1 MNTRKT
7 LIIISSLIVIALFA
21 LTSYISY
28 NFGMNY
34 GVENAE
40 LIREKRAGES
50 EKHSKNIKSVLAT
63 KVVNKEITNQIYS
76 TGRVLSVNSI
86 TISSEVQG
94 KILNNSFLKKG
105 TKIKKGNNILNVQ
118 NTDLQLLLN
127 AKKSRLMS
135 LISSNLADI
144 ELDFNGE
151 YEKWKT
157 FFNKITL
164 NNNLPDFPKLYS
176 TKEKNFI
183 ISRSILSEYLSIKSD
198 EEKLKKYTIKAPF
211 DGIITRSYTDIGAFI
226 NPGSPIIDF
235 IRDGE
240 MEIELSVST
249 SEIDLINLNDSVV
262 LSNSNNVFSG
272 KIVRKSEFVNNN
284 TQNISV
290 FASVKNAENSLYS
303 GMYLDAKIINKSN
316 EKLVKI
322 PRRAVFNENKVFTID
337 RENKLEIKT
346 LNIISY
352 QDDFVVV
359 DNLKNGTIVVKEPLI
374 GESEGT
380 KVKVILK

>member
-40 LIREKRAGES
+40 LIRDQRAGES

-198 EEKLKKYTIKAPF
+198 EEKLKKYIIKAPF

-359 DNLKNGTIVVKEPLI
+359 NNLKNGTIVVKEPLI

>member
-21 LTSYISY
+21 LSSYISY
-28 NFGMNY
+28 NFGINY

-40 LIREKRAGES
+40 LIREQRAGES

-63 KVVNKEITNQIYS
+63 KVVNKEITNKIYS

-94 KILNNSFLKKG
+94 KILNNSFFKKG
-105 TKIKKGNNILNVQ
+105 TKIKKGNNILTVQ

-127 AKKSRLMS
+127 AKKSSLMS

-144 ELDFNGE
+144 ELDFNSE

-164 NNNLPDFPKLYS
+164 NNNLPVFPEINS
-176 TKEKNFI
+176 IKEKNFI

-249 SEIDLINLNDSVV
+249 SEIHLINLNDSVV

-290 FASVKNAENSLYS
+290 FAAVKNVENSLYS

-316 EKLVKI
+316 ERLVKI
-322 PRRAVFNENKVFTID
+322 PRRAVFNKNKAFTID
-337 RENKLEIKT
+337 SENTLEIKT

-359 DNLKNGTIVVKEPLI
+359 DNLKNGTIIVKEPLI

>member
-40 LIREKRAGES
+40 LIREQRASES

-198 EEKLKKYTIKAPF
+198 EEKLKKYIIKAPF

-240 MEIELSVST
+240 MEIELSVNT

>member
-7 LIIISSLIVIALFA
+7 LIIISSLIIIALFV
-21 LTSYISY
+21 LSSYISY
-28 NFGMNY
+28 NFGINY

-40 LIREKRAGES
+40 LIREQRAGES

-63 KVVNKEITNQIYS
+63 KVVNKEITNKIYS

-135 LISSNLADI
+135 LISTNLADI
-144 ELDFNGE
+144 ELDFNSE

-164 NNNLPDFPKLYS
+164 NKNLPVFPEINS
-176 TKEKNFI
+176 IKEKNFI

-249 SEIDLINLNDSVV
+249 SEIHLINLNDSVV

-290 FASVKNAENSLYS
+290 FAAVKNVENSLYS

-322 PRRAVFNENKVFTID
+322 PRRAVFNKNKAFTID
-337 RENKLEIKT
+337 SENKLEIKT

-359 DNLKNGTIVVKEPLI
+359 DNLKNGTIIVKEPLI

-380 KVKVILK
+380 KVKVISK

>member
-40 LIREKRAGES
+40 LIRDQRAGES

-198 EEKLKKYTIKAPF
+198 EERLKKYIIKAPF

-359 DNLKNGTIVVKEPLI
+359 NNLKNGTIVVKEPLI

>member
-7 LIIISSLIVIALFA
+7 LIIISGLIVIALFA

-40 LIREKRAGES
+40 LIREQRAGES
-50 EKHSKNIKSVLAT
+50 EKHSKNIKSVLAI

-105 TKIKKGNNILNVQ
+105 TKIKKGNNILTVQ

-235 IRDGE
+235 IREGE

-262 LSNSNNVFSG
+262 LSNSNNIFSG

-346 LNIISY
+346 LNIISF

>member
-1 MNTRKT
+1 
-7 LIIISSLIVIALFA
+7 
-21 LTSYISY
+21 
-28 NFGMNY
+28 
-34 GVENAE
+34 
-40 LIREKRAGES
+40 
-50 EKHSKNIKSVLAT
+50 
-63 KVVNKEITNQIYS
+63 
-76 TGRVLSVNSI
+76 
-86 TISSEVQG
+86 
-94 KILNNSFLKKG
+94 
-105 TKIKKGNNILNVQ
+105 
-118 NTDLQLLLN
+118 
-127 AKKSRLMS
+127 MS

-235 IRDGE
+235 IREGE

-262 LSNSNNVFSG
+262 LSNSNNIFSG

-303 GMYLDAKIINKSN
+303 ECI
-316 EKLVKI
+316 
-322 PRRAVFNENKVFTID
+322 
-337 RENKLEIKT
+337 
-346 LNIISY
+346 
-352 QDDFVVV
+352 
-359 DNLKNGTIVVKEPLI
+359 
-374 GESEGT
+374 
-380 KVKVILK
+380 

>member
-28 NFGMNY
+28 NFGINY

-40 LIREKRAGES
+40 LIREQRAGES
-50 EKHSKNIKSVLAT
+50 KKHSKNIKSVLAT
-63 KVVNKEITNQIYS
+63 KVVNKEITNKIYS

-105 TKIKKGNNILNVQ
+105 TKIKKGNNILTVQ

-144 ELDFNGE
+144 ELDFKSE
-151 YEKWKT
+151 YEKWKK

-183 ISRSILSEYLSIKSD
+183 ISRAILSEYLSIKSD

-290 FASVKNAENSLYS
+290 FASVRNVGNSLYS

-322 PRRAVFNENKVFTID
+322 PRRAVFNENKAFTID
-337 RENKLEIKT
+337 SENKLEIKT

>member
-63 KVVNKEITNQIYS
+63 KVVNKEITNKIYS

-198 EEKLKKYTIKAPF
+198 EEKLKKYIIKAPF

-374 GESEGT
+374 EESEGT

>member
-63 KVVNKEITNQIYS
+63 KVVNKEITNKIYS

-374 GESEGT
+374 EESEGT

>member
-198 EEKLKKYTIKAPF
+198 EEKLKKYIIKAPF

>member
-21 LTSYISY
+21 LTSYFSY
-28 NFGMNY
+28 NFGINY

-40 LIREKRAGES
+40 LIREQRAGES

-63 KVVNKEITNQIYS
+63 KVVNKEITNKIYS

-105 TKIKKGNNILNVQ
+105 TKIKKGNNILTVQ

-144 ELDFNGE
+144 ELDFNSE

-164 NNNLPDFPKLYS
+164 NNNLPDFPKFYS

-290 FASVKNAENSLYS
+290 FASVKNVGNSIYS

-322 PRRAVFNENKVFTID
+322 PRRATFNENKAFTID
-337 RENKLEIKT
+337 SENKLEIKT
-346 LNIISY
+346 LNIVSY

-359 DNLKNGTIVVKEPLI
+359 DNLKNGTIVVKEPLV